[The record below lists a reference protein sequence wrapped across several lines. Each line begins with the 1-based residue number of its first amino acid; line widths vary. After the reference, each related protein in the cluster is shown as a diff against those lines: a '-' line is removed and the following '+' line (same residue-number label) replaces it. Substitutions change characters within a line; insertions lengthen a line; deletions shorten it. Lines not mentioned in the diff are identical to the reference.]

1 MFTPEET
8 DVYSKSWD
16 RSCDTTRKL
25 FDYVTKLQPHDTKK
39 TLSLNKARNFI
50 IAMSKSV
57 GEVVQLIEMNLTQ
70 IKDVEDQCKIYDAD
84 IHEKSSMK
92 GKKQAFI
99 NELEETVEECDAEK
113 KFIFECASHFG
124 VFLKENAMIP
134 LNDSFS
140 EYLDMLIRDE
150 EAKESAIRDYRR
162 IVQLRKDKD
171 TYEQNK
177 RIIEEN
183 IKSSSGDKRFL
194 TFIPI
199 ETIYK
204 MREKLCSLKHNG
216 RSLRE
221 ALGTS
226 KNNEFVFTLYNL
238 VLHIISQ

>member
-1 MFTPEET
+1 
-8 DVYSKSWD
+8 
-16 RSCDTTRKL
+16 
-25 FDYVTKLQPHDTKK
+25 
-39 TLSLNKARNFI
+39 
-50 IAMSKSV
+50 MSKPM
-57 GEVVQLIEMNLTQ
+57 GEAVQLIEMNLTK
-70 IKDVEDQCKIYDAD
+70 IKDVKDQCKIYDAD

-99 NELEETVEECDAEK
+99 NELTKRIKEYEEEK
-113 KFIFECASHFG
+113 KFIFDCASHFG

-150 EAKESAIRDYRR
+150 EAKEVAVRDNRR
-162 IVQLRKDKD
+162 ITQLRNDKYI
-171 TYEQNK
+171 YEEKK

-199 ETIYK
+199 ETIYE
-204 MREKLCSLKHNG
+204 MREKLCSLKHSG